1 MSIINPLA
9 IGRTVTSDMSPLERN
24 QIAAEDFES
33 YLVEMLL
40 KEMRKTIPKGMLS
53 SQAMD
58 TFTEMMDKVMAQEIA
73 ASGGMGFADSMMKQM
88 GVNLGDDGA
97 KGGLLLENNPSL
109 RKIGKGSGLLDH
121 FKHAKD
127 NIVQLVGK
135 LPVQG
140 RISSEFGMRHHPV
153 HKEFRQ
159 HSGLDIA
166 ASKGSPIDA
175 VMDGKVIFSGKR
187 GTYGNTV
194 VIQHDDGYKSLYA
207 HCSELKV
214 SVGDQVKSGAEIATV
229 GSTGVTTGNHLHFE
243 IRKNDEAVDP
253 LRVFSWSTGE

>member
-1 MSIINPLA
+1 MSEINPLA
-9 IGRTVTSDMSPLERN
+9 IGRMVTSEMSPLERN

-53 SQAMD
+53 SDAMD
-58 TFTEMMDKVMAQEIA
+58 TFTEMMDKVIAQEVAESGGLGFAESMMAQ
-73 ASGGMGFADSMMKQM
+73 MGA
-88 GVNLGDDGA
+88 NLGDDGA
-97 KGGLLLENNPSL
+97 KGGLLRENNPSL

-121 FKHAKD
+121 LKTAK
-127 NIVQLVGK
+127 NNVVQLVGN
-135 LPVQG
+135 LPVKG
-140 RISSEFGMRHHPV
+140 NMSSGFGMRHHPV
-153 HKEFRQ
+153 HKEFRH

-175 VMDGKVIFSGKR
+175 VMDGKVIFSGER

-194 VIQHDDGYKSLYA
+194 VIQHEDGYKSLYA

-214 SVGDQVKSGAEIATV
+214 SVGEQVKSGDEIATV

-253 LRVFSWSTGE
+253 LHTFSWSTDE